1 MKVLDR
7 LIFFLSAVGLLFFS
21 CLLILFALNLIPWSS
36 LASAM
41 GRFYQSVAGREEI
54 GIIGLLLFL
63 AGIRLGQL
71 SYSHN
76 NRKGIVIQD
85 TPLGKVKVSLV
96 AAENLVHK
104 LLKTIPEVKEAK
116 PSIHPA
122 RGEVSVTLRIAIVP
136 ETNVPQLTARIQN
149 LIKEGILDVL
159 GIKVCQVKVLVDNML
174 AHTARVE

>member
-1 MKVLDR
+1 MKVIDR
-7 LIFFLSAVGLLFFS
+7 LIFFLSAVGLMFFS
-21 CLLILFALNLIPWSS
+21 GLLVLFALNLIPWSS
-36 LASAM
+36 WADKIGGFHQA
-41 GRFYQSVAGREEI
+41 VAGREEI

-76 NRKGIVIQD
+76 SKKGIIIQE

-96 AAENLVHK
+96 AAENLIHK
-104 LLKTIPEVKEAK
+104 LLKSISEIKEVK
-116 PSIHPA
+116 PTI
-122 RGEVSVTLRIAIVP
+122 RGVGGKISVTLRIAIVP
-136 ETNVPQLTARIQN
+136 ETNVPQLTTRIQN

-159 GIKVCQVKVLVDNML
+159 GVEVCQVKVLVDNML